1 MESGLG
7 QGLELGLESLP
18 RLAGSGRAVWPG
30 GLGTLGPPAAVGAA
44 AAASTGVGARSQP
57 DVEPNR
63 QWLGIL

>member
-30 GLGTLGPPAAVGAA
+30 GLGTLGPPAAVGDAA
-44 AAASTGVGARSQP
+44 ATATAVGTRSQP
-57 DVEPNR
+57 DVEPHR